1 MKRLLRKR
9 LSKMALLAFATSL
22 FIVPAASA
30 MPMLSDPAAAS
41 STGVAA
47 FHVDLAQGNGGY
59 TIPNLNR
66 PSLFING
73 QYSAAT
79 RSTLLGHAQGKGGY
93 TMPTPAGAGP
103 SVTPTDSNS
112 FPYRNAG
119 IAFALALV
127 LTAVCAAGVVRVL
140 RRDRHIPVLQ

>member
-59 TIPNLNR
+59 TIPNFNR
-66 PSLFING
+66 PSLFVNG

-79 RSTLLGHAQGKGGY
+79 RSTLLDHAQGNGGY
-93 TMPTPAGAGP
+93 TIRT
-103 SVTPTDSNS
+103 
-112 FPYRNAG
+112 
-119 IAFALALV
+119 
-127 LTAVCAAGVVRVL
+127 
-140 RRDRHIPVLQ
+140 